1 MSLGYFFDQL
11 LAGGG
16 EFSHGD
22 PLMGYINCSAACSV
36 PDGAIQRGSRKLG
49 NVAGEQFS
57 APVPSQQR
65 ISKYSQAT

>member
-1 MSLGYFFDQL
+1 
-11 LAGGG
+11 
-16 EFSHGD
+16 
-22 PLMGYINCSAACSV
+22 V

-57 APVPSQQR
+57 APAPSQQR